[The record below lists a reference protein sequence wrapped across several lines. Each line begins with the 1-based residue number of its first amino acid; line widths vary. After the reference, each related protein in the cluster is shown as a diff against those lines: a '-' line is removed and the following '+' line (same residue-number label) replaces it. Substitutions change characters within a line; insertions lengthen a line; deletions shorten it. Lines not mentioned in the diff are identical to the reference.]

1 MAVPKLYTYY
11 VETFSNHQASGFLVP
26 YFGFPLNMYSLW
38 RCAVEVEVLEVD
50 HDPLVLERLEL
61 VGALLH
67 VALGVQVH
75 RRTEGPVLRRRR
87 RRRDVTLITGC
98 EVKKYHIISLGLC
111 EGAITFRPRPLKLHF
126 CIICHVT

>member
-1 MAVPKLYTYY
+1 MFSSLY
-11 VETFSNHQASGFLVP
+11 H
-26 YFGFPLNMYSLW
+26 SLW

-67 VALGVQVH
+67 VALGVQVD
-75 RRTEGPVLRRRR
+75 RRPEGAVLRRRR

-98 EVKKYHIISLGLC
+98 GEIMMRRGKGHHKIISLGLC
-111 EGAITFRPRPLKLHF
+111 EGARGLVHLLSLSGIVLLNKGSNFVSSVHAT
-126 CIICHVT
+126 